1 MRTLFLLFLLT
12 GMFCLHG
19 LLHAQN
25 VQNGAAESDEE
36 KVVRK
41 VRFTG
46 NNNVNSRTLST
57 LVRTRTNREF
67 LGIPR
72 FTPWYYIWQVFGVG
86 ESPVLLNRER
96 VANDMERIS
105 IYYENLGFFEAE
117 VDTTIIEYRPGR
129 VEVSFLIDE
138 GPQTYV
144 RSVGYTGLPDFEE
157 PDKSQQFYGRSIFS
171 GNAINDTTFEVNQK
185 YRAQTLREEQNRII
199 SFLKNNGYAAA
210 QRDSV
215 RALLKRDEDEPE
227 QVDVLFAI
235 DPGELYTFGNVYIT
249 LTGPEGMSGYD
260 DSLSVEGEPHT
271 EPGYQIKME
280 RQSSAQTK
288 FGLLTDQ
295 VQFTPGSTF
304 DQSLYLRSVNSYQN
318 LGMLLINR
326 FGLNEE
332 SSLPDYSQREIP
344 VYFDLQTIP
353 KHSIRGELFG
363 MRRYGFGTGFGVNYN
378 NNNMLGRAENL
389 TLGLN
394 TSLEFVPSETFREI
408 ASPELGST
416 TGSTIFQSYEIRAEY
431 ALPRLNFPFHFL
443 RDNTAIESSR
453 TRYSLTYSQSN
464 QLFFDINS
472 DIRFNLRY
480 EITHS
485 PQFISLID
493 LMELDIVDTDP
504 SEQFRENLIQEFGEG
519 SIELQRIEEDFRP
532 QFSSILRY
540 TLRNI
545 NTNLI
550 KRDTGHFGEYSV
562 SVAGNVPYLIDRY
575 GVTPGEIEGTLPSPM
590 GISSNSLAYSRFVK
604 LSADHRRYIPLS
616 QAAVFAFRVF
626 GGIAHPYGDSE
637 TIPLSRRFFAGGSND
652 IRGWSPFRLG
662 PGKIAG
668 DEVTVPGGE
677 IKLAAFTELRQIF
690 MGDVI
695 GADWHLAWHTDAGNV
710 WYGPRNT
717 FRDEEDVEILEDG
730 KFFFDSFYKQIA
742 VGSGVGLRLDWDF
755 IVARF
760 DFTFRVHDLEQGW
773 FDNRKLYFSFGIGHS
788 F

>member
-1 MRTLFLLFLLT
+1 
-12 GMFCLHG
+12 MFCLFHG
-19 LLHAQN
+19 SLYAQD
-25 VQNGAAESDEE
+25 VQDGVTGGDED

-46 NNNVNSRTLST
+46 NDNVNGRTLET

-86 ESPVLLNRER
+86 ESPVLLNREV
-96 VANDMERIS
+96 VANDIERIS
-105 IYYENLGFFEAE
+105 IYYENLGFFDVE
-117 VDTTIIEYRPGR
+117 VDTSVIEYQEDK
-129 VEVSFLIDE
+129 VEVSFLINE
-138 GPQTYV
+138 GPQSYIRTV
-144 RSVGYTGLPDFEE
+144 SYTGLPDFNDPEKTRE
-157 PDKSQQFYGRSIFS
+157 FYGRSIFS
-171 GNAINDTTFEVNQK
+171 GSAVNDTTFEADQK
-185 YRAQTLREEQNRII
+185 YRAQTLREEQTRII
-199 SFLKNNGYAAA
+199 NFLKNNGFAAT

-215 RALLKRDEDEPE
+215 RALLKPDEEDPTIL
-227 QVDVLFAI
+227 DVLFAI
-235 DPGELYTFGNVYIT
+235 DPGDFYTFGNVFIN
-249 LTGPEGMSGYD
+249 LAGPEGEEVYD
-260 DSLSVEGEPHT
+260 DSLTIEGEPDT
-271 EPGYQIKME
+271 QPGFQIHMK
-280 RQSSAQTK
+280 RQQSAQTK
-288 FGLLTDQ
+288 YDLLSDQ
-295 VQFTPGSTF
+295 VLFTPGTAF
-304 DQSLYLRSVNSYQN
+304 NQSLYLRSINSYQN
-318 LGMLLINR
+318 LGMLMINR

-332 SSLPDYSQREIP
+332 SSLPDYSNPEIP

-353 KHSIRGELFG
+353 RHSIRGEFFG

-408 ASPELGST
+408 SSPDLGTT

-431 ALPRLNFPFHFL
+431 SLPRLNFPFHFL
-443 RDNTAIESSR
+443 RDNTVIESSR

-472 DIRFNLRY
+472 DVRFNLGY

-485 PQFISLID
+485 PKFISLID
-493 LMELDIVDTDP
+493 LVELDIVDTDP
-504 SEQFRENLIQEFGEG
+504 SQTFRDNLVQEFGAG

-550 KRDTGHFGEYSV
+550 KRNSGHFGEYSV
-562 SVAGNVPYLIDRY
+562 SVAGNIPYLMDRHV
-575 GVTPGEIEGTLPSPM
+575 VTPGEIENTLPSPL
-590 GISSNSLAYSRFVK
+590 GISSNALAYSRFFKV
-604 LSADHRRYIPLS
+604 SADFRRYYPLS
-616 QAAVFAFRVF
+616 SESVFAYRFF
-626 GGIAHPYGDSE
+626 GGIAHPYGESE
-637 TIPLSRRFFAGGSND
+637 TIPLNHRFFAGGSND
-652 IRGWSPFRLG
+652 IRGWSPFHLG
-662 PGKIAG
+662 PGKISG

-677 IKLAAFTELRQIF
+677 IKLAAFTELRHIF
-690 MGDVI
+690 MSDII
-695 GADWHLAWHTDAGNV
+695 GAEWHIAWHTDAGNI

-717 FRDEEDVEILEDG
+717 FRDEENVEILDDG

-742 VGSGVGLRLDWDF
+742 VSSGLGLRLDWEF

-760 DFTFRVHDLEQGW
+760 DFSFRVNDLEQGW
-773 FDNRKLYFSFGIGHS
+773 FENQKLYISFGIGHS